1 MPVPF
6 LMSWKDVQH
15 TSNSTSLTQMLFF
28 FTFKIKLRR
37 GKTPLMGTVETA
49 TGLFYPYLLFLIG
62 AKYMILPAF

>member
-37 GKTPLMGTVETA
+37 DKTPLMGTAEI
-49 TGLFYPYLLFLIG
+49 GLSTQQAYSTLICCFLLELNI
-62 AKYMILPAF
+62 